1 MSSTAQAI
9 RTLIVLPK
17 GWRNALGAISMLWV
31 ATAFGAGMVFLTQVL
46 LAHELGPSSYGLFVS
61 SLAMLSMVAPLAGF
75 GISPF
80 WLKVYGAEG
89 WAADRWLRPSLQF
102 LAATTVLTL
111 AIVVSWAF
119 AGAPADATAMLLV
132 MLPVVL
138 ATLTVG
144 LIGSQLRL
152 EERHYML
159 ALWQLITPA
168 SRLLVAF
175 VLLLMPTLGVDF
187 VAIGYGVVSLA
198 IAVLAAPPLTAMLR
212 GGMRLQGHGPRPAQ
226 GGPAATP
233 GPLQLWSQAWAYGL
247 AAVLYPV
254 FFQIS
259 TVLLKYLDGN
269 TRAGVFGI
277 ALAVLTAIYLI
288 PVTLYQKFLLSKLH
302 RWAIHDTPKFWLV
315 YRHGNIAMLVSGAL
329 LGVMVVLVAPW
340 IVPLVFGEKYRAVIP
355 VLNVLAWCIPIRF
368 LSAGVGSALLNEKH
382 MRYRVYVMGL
392 SAAAVVLL
400 NLAWIPA
407 HHELGAAAAVLAG
420 EALLLL
426 TMYAGVRRFHPNR
439 EPSR

>member
-1 MSSTAQAI
+1 MSSMEQGI

-17 GWRNALGAISMLWV
+17 GWRTALGAISMLWI
-31 ATAFGAGMVFLTQVL
+31 ATALGAGMVFLTQAL
-46 LAHELGPSSYGLFVS
+46 LAHELGPASYGLFVS
-61 SLAMLSMVAPLAGF
+61 SLAMLSMIAPLAGF

-80 WLKVYGAEG
+80 WLKAYGGEG

-102 LAATTVLTL
+102 LAGTTLLTL

-119 AGAPADATAMLLV
+119 TGAPHDATAMLLY

-138 ATLTVG
+138 ATLAVG
-144 LIGSQLRL
+144 LLGSMLRL
-152 EERHYML
+152 EERHHML
-159 ALWQLITPA
+159 ALWQLITPG
-168 SRLLVAF
+168 SRLLVVL
-175 VLLLMPTLGVDF
+175 VLLLMPTLGVGF
-187 VAIGYGVVSLA
+187 VAVGYGVVSLA
-198 IAVLAAPPLTAMLR
+198 VALLATPPLVAMLR
-212 GGMRLQGHGPRPAQ
+212 GGMRLYGHGPRPVRKSD
-226 GGPAATP
+226 AATP
-233 GPLQLWSQAWAYGL
+233 GPWQLWSQAWAYGL
-247 AAVLYPV
+247 AAILYPV

-269 TRAGVFGI
+269 IEAGIFGI
-277 ALAVLTAIYLI
+277 ALAVMTAIYLI
-288 PVTLYQKFLLSKLH
+288 PATLYQKFLLSKLH

-315 YRHGNIAMLVSGAL
+315 YRQGNIAMLASGAL
-329 LGVMVVLVAPW
+329 LALMMVLVAPW

-407 HHELGAAAAVLAG
+407 HHEMGAAAAVLSG
-420 EALLLL
+420 ETLLLL